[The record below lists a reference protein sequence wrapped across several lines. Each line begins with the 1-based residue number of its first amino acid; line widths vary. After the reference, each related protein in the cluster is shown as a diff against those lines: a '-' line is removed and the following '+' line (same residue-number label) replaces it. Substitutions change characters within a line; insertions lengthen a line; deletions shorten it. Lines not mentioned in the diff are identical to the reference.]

1 MGHRSRAGAKRN
13 ASVLTTEF
21 AAQIPPLGRRCAL
34 HPRRRAAAVG
44 LTCYGKEGAYRRL
57 LSFP

>member
-1 MGHRSRAGAKRN
+1 MGHGSRAAAKRN

-34 HPRRRAAAVG
+34 HPLGRLAAAKSAIAV
-44 LTCYGKEGAYRRL
+44 
-57 LSFP
+57 LSHVL